1 MFSQIYFFV
10 PGVSQNFQ
18 SGGLRVTQQTR
29 RFFQEIFPDAL
40 CEMVATHER
49 AEGALFAQD
58 VFTAEK
64 LLTESPN
71 SHAEK
76 NGQQLCIVT
85 WGPLVKDHIALI
97 RKNLPRAHIIFY
109 AQSFGWG
116 IPVPAGIPIVCVSRF
131 VMSQW
136 ALYSKGNFV
145 GYVPPSLSGIHF
157 SSQSKSQ
164 LSDDV
169 RPIDILVHTRKQNS
183 YCIEKI
189 VPALKKRGLKIHRIE
204 EWIDQSEFSKLLAQ
218 SKIFLYATALHKAGF
233 FRRLPGEGFG
243 LPPLEALAKGCMV
256 ASNLLGGVTDFLT
269 PTVNC
274 VKIQTHSVQEDVAA
288 IEDAL
293 KNFTPT
299 YDEKLLSEYAEENV
313 KNRWATVLHSL
324 FSTL

>member
-1 MFSQIYFFV
+1 
-10 PGVSQNFQ
+10 
-18 SGGLRVTQQTR
+18 
-29 RFFQEIFPDAL
+29 
-40 CEMVATHER
+40 MVATHER
-49 AEGALFAQD
+49 AEGSLFAQD

-64 LLTESPN
+64 LLKESPHA
-71 SHAEK
+71 HAEK
-76 NGQQLCIVT
+76 EATQLCVVT
-85 WGPLVKDHIALI
+85 WGPLVKEHISLI
-97 RKNLPRAHIIFY
+97 RKNLPRAQILFY

-116 IPVPAGIPIVCVSRF
+116 IQVPAGIPIVCVSRF

-145 GYVPPSLSGIHF
+145 GYVPPSLSDVHF
-157 SSQSKSQ
+157 SPQSKSQ
-164 LSDDV
+164 INNEA

-189 VPALKKRGLKIHRIE
+189 VPALKKRGLKIHCIE
-204 EWIDQSEFSKLLAQ
+204 EWIDQSEFSKLLSQ

-269 PTVNC
+269 PSVNC
-274 VKIQTHSVQEDVAA
+274 VKIQTDSIQHDVTA
-288 IEDAL
+288 IENAL

-299 YDEKLLSEYAEENV
+299 YDEKLLSEYTEENV
-313 KNRWATVLHSL
+313 KNKWATVLHSL